1 MEAVV
6 DSDGGGRETI
16 QSVDD
21 SVGVGRSSASSP
33 PVHLREERE
42 RERADTVVGNTYC
55 CWESPPPAQ
64 FLHHSKNQRLS

>member
-42 RERADTVVGNTYC
+42 RDRESRYC